1 MHVGALMLA
10 ARADE
15 AVSITDPRRQASSST
30 SSGGGPVIRPA
41 GLTADGTILRTARPE
56 DVGIVHRV
64 VITTNQTMVVTTVCR
79 RIRWIRPHDA
89 WVLQLTQSC
98 SCQSSYAT
106 APIYIINRTTS
117 ITDDSHHVCVAP

>member
-15 AVSITDPRRQASSST
+15 AVAVSTNDPRRQASSST
-30 SSGGGPVIRPA
+30 SSGGGGGGGGPVIRPA

-64 VITTNQTMVVTTVCR
+64 VITTVRRVVPHHHPLSKPMVT
-79 RIRWIRPHDA
+79 
-89 WVLQLTQSC
+89 
-98 SCQSSYAT
+98 SS
-106 APIYIINRTTS
+106 
-117 ITDDSHHVCVAP
+117 